1 MPIGIRIKAIFNG
14 AELWNLLRFVV
25 KGITF
30 FVVVASSAAP
40 PALGEFYNLNYRL
53 SAVDFT
59 SAGDQVDSYV
69 DRLILGS
76 YTNDT
81 AYLNY
86 TNELSPNATENN
98 QFNGGTGGTVSPHGP
113 RRRKGGP

>member
-1 MPIGIRIKAIFNG
+1 M
-14 AELWNLLRFVV
+14 L
-25 KGITF
+25 
-30 FVVVASSAAP
+30 SSATAQP
-40 PALGEFYNLNYRL
+40 RGDHFYDLNYRL